1 MNIEIVLLAMV
12 ALFVG
17 LRLYAV
23 LGRRPGHEQ
32 PPVTRPEA
40 VPGTETAAP
49 VADLAPERTEGG
61 GLVYE
66 DSAAGGIRAIVA
78 ADNGFDVAR
87 FLDGAQSAYRM
98 ILEAF
103 WKGDKGELR
112 YLVGGDVLAA
122 FEQAIDEREA
132 AGYTLENRL
141 VSIER
146 AVIEE
151 ARLDGRDASITVRF
165 DADIAAVTRNAEGE
179 VVAGS
184 LEDAVATHDVWTFRR
199 TLGSQDPNWL
209 LADTDD
215 G

>member
-1 MNIEIVLLAMV
+1 M
-12 ALFVG
+12 
-17 LRLYAV
+17 
-23 LGRRPGHEQ
+23 
-32 PPVTRPEA
+32 
-40 VPGTETAAP
+40 
-49 VADLAPERTEGG
+49 
-61 GLVYE
+61 
-66 DSAAGGIRAIVA
+66 
-78 ADNGFDVAR
+78 
-87 FLDGAQSAYRM
+87 
-98 ILEAF
+98 
-103 WKGDKGELR
+103 
-112 YLVGGDVLAA
+112 LAA

-179 VVAGS
+179 VIAGS